1 MSNFLTSNNATF
13 LFHDYET
20 WGVDPRFDFPCQF
33 AAIRTDENLEIIG
46 KPISYYCQIP
56 NDYLPHPEACL
67 VTGITPQ
74 QSLRDGLIEAEFA
87 AKINHLMSQ
96 ANTCTLGYNSIKFD
110 DEVSRHLFYR
120 NFFDPYA
127 REYSNQNSRW
137 DLIDLA
143 RACYALRPD
152 GLVWPKKDNGTPS
165 FKLEELSKANG
176 IEHQDAHD
184 AISDVK
190 ATIEFAK
197 RLKEAQPKLFD
208 YYYDLRKKTK
218 VNTLISFDLKTPLI
232 YTSGSISPNYAC
244 TTLVVPICPHPINN
258 NAIICLDLRI
268 NPVDIFDL
276 EADTIKE
283 RLYAS
288 AIPFEQRPGIKVIHA
303 NKSPFLVSSK
313 VMTEEIAQR
322 CKLDLGNCREH
333 LRAIQ
338 KESVTSGQLVVKLSN
353 IFESNAPLEPEDI
366 DGSLYSRGF
375 LDSADKVMLKK
386 IQTCEPKQLITL
398 ENELSAHMRSQLFRY
413 RARNFPSTLDSSEI
427 EKWQRHRH
435 MRFTDGSKKTCLSV
449 HEFQQTLID
458 LSGRYE
464 QNPKKIRILRD
475 LEQYLVSIY

>member
-1 MSNFLTSNNATF
+1 MTSNNATF

-87 AKINHLMSQ
+87 AKINRLMSQ

-208 YYYDLRKKTK
+208 YYYDLRKKQ
-218 VNTLISFDLKTPLI
+218 
-232 YTSGSISPNYAC
+232 
-244 TTLVVPICPHPINN
+244 
-258 NAIICLDLRI
+258 
-268 NPVDIFDL
+268 
-276 EADTIKE
+276 
-283 RLYAS
+283 RLT
-288 AIPFEQRPGIKVIHA
+288 R
-303 NKSPFLVSSK
+303 
-313 VMTEEIAQR
+313 
-322 CKLDLGNCREH
+322 
-333 LRAIQ
+333 
-338 KESVTSGQLVVKLSN
+338 
-353 IFESNAPLEPEDI
+353 
-366 DGSLYSRGF
+366 
-375 LDSADKVMLKK
+375 
-386 IQTCEPKQLITL
+386 
-398 ENELSAHMRSQLFRY
+398 
-413 RARNFPSTLDSSEI
+413 
-427 EKWQRHRH
+427 
-435 MRFTDGSKKTCLSV
+435 
-449 HEFQQTLID
+449 
-458 LSGRYE
+458 
-464 QNPKKIRILRD
+464 
-475 LEQYLVSIY
+475 

>member
-1 MSNFLTSNNATF
+1 MTSNNATF

-20 WGVDPRFDFPCQF
+20 WGVDPRYDFPCQF

-87 AKINHLMSQ
+87 TKINQLMSH
-96 ANTCTLGYNSIKFD
+96 ANTCTLGYNSVKFD

-120 NFFDPYA
+120 NFFDPYE
-127 REYSNQNSRW
+127 REYAKQNSRW

-143 RACYALRPD
+143 RACYALRPE
-152 GLVWPKKDNGTPS
+152 GLVWPKKENGTPS
-165 FKLEELSKANG
+165 FKLEELSTANG

-197 RLKEAQPKLFD
+197 QLRNAQPKLFN
-208 YYYDLRKKTK
+208 YYYGLRKKHQ
-218 VNTLISFDLKTPLI
+218 VNTLINFNLKKPLVYI
-232 YTSGSISPNYAC
+232 SGVISPNYAC
-244 TTLVVPICPHPINN
+244 TTLVLPICPHPINK
-258 NAIICLDLRI
+258 NAVICLDLRI
-268 NPVDIFDL
+268 DPSDIFDL
-276 EADTIKE
+276 DTDTIKA
-283 RLYAS
+283 RLYDS
-288 AIPFEQRPGIKVIHA
+288 TIPIEQRPGIKVIHL

-313 VMTEEIAQR
+313 VMNDEIAHR
-322 CKLDLGNCREH
+322 CKLDLGSCREH
-333 LRAIQ
+333 LKTIQ
-338 KESVTSGQLVVKLSN
+338 NRSLTADDLSIKLSN
-353 IFESNAPLEPEDI
+353 VYESITLPEPEDI

-375 LDSADKVMLKK
+375 LDSADKTMLEKLRQSK
-386 IQTCEPKQLITL
+386 PEDLITL
-398 ENELSAHMRSQLFRY
+398 ESELSTQMRSQLFRY
-413 RARNFPSTLDSSEI
+413 RARNFPSTLDASEI
-427 EKWQRHRH
+427 ERWQRHRH
-435 MRFTDGSKKTCLSV
+435 VRFTDGAKKSCLSV
-449 HEFQQTLID
+449 HEFQQKLID
-458 LSGRYE
+458 LSSQHS